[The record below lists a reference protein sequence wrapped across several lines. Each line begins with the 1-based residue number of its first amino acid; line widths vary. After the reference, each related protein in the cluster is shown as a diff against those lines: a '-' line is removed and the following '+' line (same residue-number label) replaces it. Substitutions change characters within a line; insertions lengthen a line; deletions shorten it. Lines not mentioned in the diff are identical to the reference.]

1 MRYWLKNIVKYSP
14 IVLLVGQL
22 FANILYVAAP
32 EVYANNY
39 YWIATL
45 FGVNLIGGLA
55 IVAMTFLFEFCRISK
70 WAAVS
75 QVIFAIVYLCFTK
88 DDEYN
93 IAVQIIVGVG
103 AILLTITEITIKS
116 WEREKY

>member
-14 IVLLVGQL
+14 LVLLGGQL

-32 EVYANNY
+32 DSYADNY
-39 YWIATL
+39 YWIAAL
-45 FGVNLIGGLA
+45 FGINLIGALA
-55 IVAMTFLFEFCRISK
+55 ITAMTFLFEFCRISK

-75 QVIFAIVYLCFTK
+75 QILFAAVYLFFTK

-93 IAVQIIVGVG
+93 IAVQIIVGIG
-103 AILLTITEITIKS
+103 AILLTITETTIKS